1 VAKEAA
7 EGVTG
12 VMPHVPFGDDVPGMR
27 RLVAFHQ
34 KNHPDDTHDAIY
46 VRGWTYVLVWS
57 EALKRADKSNALNG
71 EGVKAALE
79 TLRDF
84 DLGGLT
90 NPVTYTP
97 ADHRPSTKTPIYMI
111 KSGKLVKVA
120 EYDMPRKPEW
130 LGL

>member
-1 VAKEAA
+1 
-7 EGVTG
+7 
-12 VMPHVPFGDDVPGMR
+12 
-27 RLVAFHQ
+27 
-34 KNHPDDTHDAIY
+34 
-46 VRGWTYVLVWS
+46 VLVWS

-97 ADHRPSTKTPIYMI
+97 TDHRPSTKTPIYMI